1 MKPSC
6 VDMHISLLGQ
16 NTPPCEPGPV
26 SGRGRKSLFKV
37 TDVEKI
43 ISRDY
48 GGQPYDCLEEVQS
61 LFLLLFFSLS
71 FFFFFFFMLLVK
83 SKESVICIH
92 KLFLL
97 PFHLKYM
104 CNISR
109 ISPLWVRAGCK
120 KTMCQLHHPH
130 KRKFIHSFILKTSN
144 FILPEFH
151 LFCATL
157 FVKHMT
163 DHCIDAGTQSGTAS

>member
-1 MKPSC
+1 
-6 VDMHISLLGQ
+6 
-16 NTPPCEPGPV
+16 
-26 SGRGRKSLFKV
+26 
-37 TDVEKI
+37 
-43 ISRDY
+43 
-48 GGQPYDCLEEVQS
+48 
-61 LFLLLFFSLS
+61 
-71 FFFFFFFMLLVK
+71 MLLVK